1 MEKPEI
7 SIIHLI
13 TTLDAG
19 GAEAMLYKTLSRM
32 NRKKFHPVVVGMT
45 DMGGIGGKIEALG
58 IKVETLGMRLGRP
71 TIRGVW
77 RLYRILKETRP
88 AILQTYMYHA
98 NLLGLLVGRMA
109 GVSRIV
115 WSLRCSEMDFKRYRA
130 LTRWVVRWGAWLSP
144 GVDLLLSNSHAGIR
158 HHQQMGYRNSSLRVI
173 SNGFDLEQFTPD
185 KNVYAEFRRVL
196 GLNTRDIL
204 IGLVARWDPMKDH
217 ETFIRAASIVA
228 KELPHVY
235 FILAGS
241 NIEKGNPELMRMI
254 KENRLDGRVFLLGL
268 VDDVRRVNM
277 ALDIACSSSLG
288 EGFSNAIGEAM
299 ACGVPCVV
307 TDVGDSAWLVGETGR
322 VVSPRDSEGIA
333 TALLELVHNPELRN
347 YLGNEARKRIQ
358 THFNIDEV
366 VVELEK
372 TYENLLSS

>member
-1 MEKPEI
+1 MEKPTI
-7 SIIHLI
+7 SIVHLI

-19 GAEAMLYKTLSRM
+19 GAEVMLYKTLSCM
-32 NRKKFHPVVVGMT
+32 NRKRFRSIVVGMT
-45 DMGGIGGKIEALG
+45 DLGSVGKKINALG
-58 IKVETLGMRLGRP
+58 IEVETLGMRLGRP
-71 TIRGVW
+71 TLSGLW
-77 RLYRILKETRP
+77 RLYRILKKSRP
-88 AILQTYMYHA
+88 AILHTYMYHA

-130 LTRWVVRWGAWLSP
+130 LTRWVVRLGAWLSP
-144 GVDLLLSNSHAGIR
+144 GVDLLLSNSYAGIR

-185 KNVYAEFRRVL
+185 KKVYVEFRRAL

-204 IGLVARWDPMKDH
+204 IGLIARWDPMKDH
-217 ETFIRAASIVA
+217 ETFIRAASIVSE
-228 KELPHVY
+228 KFPNVY

-254 KENRLDGRVFLLGL
+254 EENRLDGRVFLLGL

-307 TDVGDSAWLVGETGR
+307 TDVGDSAWLVDKTGR
-322 VVSPRDSEGIA
+322 VVPPRDSEGIA

-347 YLGNEARKRIQ
+347 YLGNEARKRMQ
-358 THFNIDEV
+358 THFNIDGV

-372 TYENLLSS
+372 AYENLLSS